1 MIPDYFIF
9 VPAYNVAATL
19 AGVLGR
25 IPPAVMERAQVLV
38 IDDGSKDDTR
48 GVYETFVAK
57 SAGVAGE
64 ASAAD
69 SEVAGNAIAG
79 TNCVGNGVA
88 GCNRAASGL
97 ACAGSSLAE
106 DRAANNRAASGLACA
121 DHLQYMRF
129 EFNRGYG
136 AVVKC
141 GISEGLRS
149 GAKYIACL
157 HGDGQYPAE
166 KLDEFFAHLETA
178 GSSPAGNPPENTAP
192 ENVAPEFD
200 LRGQPED
207 HAPAGNP
214 PENTAPENVA
224 PEFDPRCQPEV
235 GAPAGN
241 RPAFAAG
248 SSPAIALVQG
258 SRHLVPGAAR
268 AGNMPL
274 HKRIGGAFLTA
285 LENIAFRQK
294 LTDRHSGFIVYN
306 AEFLKTLDLAK
317 LSPSFDIDLEII
329 SIADARGWRLAELP
343 IPTRYAGEKSN
354 LNVVTYGLR
363 VLRQIAR
370 RICMR

>member
-1 MIPDYFIF
+1 MCHPERSKAKSKDLDYFIF
-9 VPAYNVAATL
+9 IPAYNVAATL

-48 GVYETFVAK
+48 GAYETFVVK

-88 GCNRAASGL
+88 G
-97 ACAGSSLAE
+97 
-106 DRAANNRAASGLACA
+106 NNRAAPSLACA

-129 EFNRGYG
+129 ERNLGYG
-136 AVVKC
+136 AVVKR

-166 KLDEFFAHLETA
+166 QLGEFFAHLETA
-178 GSSPAGNPPENTAP
+178 GSSPAGNPPEIN
-192 ENVAPEFD
+192 
-200 LRGQPED
+200 
-207 HAPAGNP
+207 
-214 PENTAPENVA
+214 A
-224 PEFDPRCQPEV
+224 PEFDPRGQPEV
-235 GAPAGN
+235 SAPASN
-241 RPAFAAG
+241 R
-248 SSPAIALVQG
+248 PAIALVQG
-258 SRHLVPGAAR
+258 SRCLVPGAAR

-363 VLRQIAR
+363 VLWQILR
-370 RICMR
+370 RMCLRKC

>member
-69 SEVAGNAIAG
+69 SDCAGNAIAG

-106 DRAANNRAASGLACA
+106 DRAANNGAVSGLACA

-166 KLDEFFAHLETA
+166 QLGEFFAHLET
-178 GSSPAGNPPENTAP
+178 AGNPPENTAP
-192 ENVAPEFD
+192 ENVAPELN
-200 LRGQPED
+200 LRGQSED
-207 HAPAGNP
+207 HAPAGN
-214 PENTAPENVA
+214 
-224 PEFDPRCQPEV
+224 
-235 GAPAGN
+235 
-241 RPAFAAG
+241 
-248 SSPAIALVQG
+248 SSAIALVQG
-258 SRHLVPGAAR
+258 SRRLTPGSAK

-363 VLRQIAR
+363 VLCQTWR

>member
-9 VPAYNVAATL
+9 VPAYNVSQTL
-19 AGVLGR
+19 ADVLGH
-25 IPPAVMERAQVLV
+25 IPSAVMERAEVLV

-48 GVYETFVAK
+48 GAYETFVGAVYD
-57 SAGVAGE
+57 A
-64 ASAAD
+64 
-69 SEVAGNAIAG
+69 
-79 TNCVGNGVA
+79 
-88 GCNRAASGL
+88 NRASRNTNG
-97 ACAGSSLAE
+97 
-106 DRAANNRAASGLACA
+106 AA
-121 DHLQYMRF
+121 HLEYMRF

-166 KLDEFFAHLETA
+166 QLGEFFAYLESA
-178 GSSPAGNPPENTAP
+178 RN
-192 ENVAPEFD
+192 
-200 LRGQPED
+200 QPE
-207 HAPAGNP
+207 
-214 PENTAPENVA
+214 TSK
-224 PEFDPRCQPEV
+224 QPEL
-235 GAPAGN
+235 
-241 RPAFAAG
+241 
-248 SSPAIALVQG
+248 ALVQG
-258 SRHLVPGAAR
+258 SRHAIAGGAK

-274 HKRIGGAFLTA
+274 YKRLGGAFLTA

-306 AEFLKTLDLAK
+306 TEFLKTLDLQK

-329 SIADARGWRLAELP
+329 SIADARGFRLDELP

-363 VLRQIAR
+363 VLRQTWR
-370 RICMR
+370 RFCLR

>member
-1 MIPDYFIF
+1 MCHPERSKAKSKDLDYFIF
-9 VPAYNVAATL
+9 IPAYNVAATL

-25 IPPAVMERAQVLV
+25 IPPAVMERATVLV

-64 ASAAD
+64 ARAAGSDCAGSSLAEDRAGEASAAD

-88 GCNRAASGL
+88 GSN
-97 ACAGSSLAE
+97 CAT
-106 DRAANNRAASGLACA
+106 SGLACA

-129 EFNRGYG
+129 ERNLGYG
-136 AVVKC
+136 AVVKR

-166 KLDEFFAHLETA
+166 QLGEFFAHLETA
-178 GSSPAGNPPENTAP
+178 GNSPAGNPPEIN
-192 ENVAPEFD
+192 
-200 LRGQPED
+200 
-207 HAPAGNP
+207 
-214 PENTAPENVA
+214 A
-224 PEFDPRCQPEV
+224 PEFDPRGQPEV

-241 RPAFAAG
+241 
-248 SSPAIALVQG
+248 SPAIALVQG
-258 SRHLVPGAAR
+258 SRHLTPGSAK

-306 AEFLKTLDLAK
+306 AEFLKTLDLVK

-363 VLRQIAR
+363 VLRQTWR
-370 RICMR
+370 RFCMR

>member
-25 IPPAVMERAQVLV
+25 IPPAVMERAEVLV

-48 GVYETFVAK
+48 GAFEGFVAGE
-57 SAGVAGE
+57 AGVAG
-64 ASAAD
+64 SDCAA
-69 SEVAGNAIAG
+69 
-79 TNCVGNGVA
+79 
-88 GCNRAASGL
+88 
-97 ACAGSSLAE
+97 
-106 DRAANNRAASGLACA
+106 
-121 DHLQYMRF
+121 HLQYMRF

-136 AVVKC
+136 AVVKR

-166 KLDEFFAHLETA
+166 QLGEFFAHLETA
-178 GSSPAGNPPENTAP
+178 CNQSANGLCNQPAGVSPEGGM
-192 ENVAPEFD
+192 
-200 LRGQPED
+200 L
-207 HAPAGNP
+207 
-214 PENTAPENVA
+214 
-224 PEFDPRCQPEV
+224 
-235 GAPAGN
+235 
-241 RPAFAAG
+241 
-248 SSPAIALVQG
+248 ALVQG
-258 SRHLVPGAAR
+258 SRRLVPGAAR
-268 AGNMPL
+268 AGKMPL
-274 HKRIGGAFLTA
+274 YKRLGGAFLTA

-343 IPTRYAGEKSN
+343 IPTRYAGERSN

-363 VLRQIAR
+363 VLRQILR
-370 RICMR
+370 RLCLRNR

>member
-25 IPPAVMERAQVLV
+25 IPPAVMERSQVLV

-48 GVYETFVAK
+48 GAYETFVA
-57 SAGVAGE
+57 GE
-64 ASAAD
+64 A
-69 SEVAGNAIAG
+69 GIAG
-79 TNCVGNGVA
+79 
-88 GCNRAASGL
+88 SD
-97 ACAGSSLAE
+97 CAGSSLAE
-106 DRAANNRAASGLACA
+106 YRAGNNRDASGFACA

-129 EFNRGYG
+129 ERNLGYG
-136 AVVKC
+136 AVVKR

-166 KLDEFFAHLETA
+166 QLGEFFAHLETA
-178 GSSPAGNPPENTAP
+178 GNQPENTAP
-192 ENVAPEFD
+192 ENVAPEFAP
-200 LRGQPED
+200 RGQPED
-207 HAPAGNP
+207 HAPAGN
-214 PENTAPENVA
+214 
-224 PEFDPRCQPEV
+224 
-235 GAPAGN
+235 
-241 RPAFAAG
+241 
-248 SSPAIALVQG
+248 SPAIALVQG
-258 SRHLVPGAAR
+258 SRHLTPGSAK

-329 SIADARGWRLAELP
+329 SIADARGYRLAELP

>member
-9 VPAYNVAATL
+9 VPAYNVQATL
-19 AGVLGR
+19 AGVLGH
-25 IPPAVMERAQVLV
+25 IPPAVMERATVLV

-48 GVYETFVAK
+48 GAYETFVAK

-64 ASAAD
+64 ASAAGSD
-69 SEVAGNAIAG
+69 CAGNAIAG

-88 GCNRAASGL
+88 GCNRAAP
-97 ACAGSSLAE
+97 
-106 DRAANNRAASGLACA
+106 GLACA

-129 EFNRGYG
+129 ERNLGYG
-136 AVVKC
+136 AVVKR

-166 KLDEFFAHLETA
+166 QLGEFFAHLETA
-178 GSSPAGNPPENTAP
+178 R
-192 ENVAPEFD
+192 D
-200 LRGQPED
+200 L
-207 HAPAGNP
+207 
-214 PENTAPENVA
+214 
-224 PEFDPRCQPEV
+224 
-235 GAPAGN
+235 
-241 RPAFAAG
+241 
-248 SSPAIALVQG
+248 ALLQG
-258 SRHLVPGAAR
+258 SRHAIAGGAK

-274 HKRIGGAFLTA
+274 HKRIGGAILTA

-306 AEFLKTLDLAK
+306 AEFLKTLNLAK

-363 VLRQIAR
+363 VLRQILR
-370 RICMR
+370 RFCLR

>member
-9 VPAYNVAATL
+9 VSAYNVAATL

-25 IPPAVMERAQVLV
+25 IPPAVMERATVLV

-48 GVYETFVAK
+48 GVYETFVAGE
-57 SAGVAGE
+57 AGIAGSDCAGSSLAEDRAGE

-97 ACAGSSLAE
+97 ACA
-106 DRAANNRAASGLACA
+106 

-129 EFNRGYG
+129 ERNLGYG
-136 AVVKC
+136 AVVKR

-166 KLDEFFAHLETA
+166 QLGEFFAHLETA
-178 GSSPAGNPPENTAP
+178 GKQPENAAPEFDPRGQPEVSEPAGNPPENTAP
-192 ENVAPEFD
+192 ENVAPELN
-200 LRGQPED
+200 LRGQSED

-214 PENTAPENVA
+214 PENAAGN
-224 PEFDPRCQPEV
+224 QPE
-235 GAPAGN
+235 ASNQPEL
-241 RPAFAAG
+241 
-248 SSPAIALVQG
+248 ALVQG
-258 SRHLVPGAAR
+258 SRHAIAGGAK

-363 VLRQIAR
+363 VLRQILR
-370 RICMR
+370 RMCLRKC

>member
-19 AGVLGR
+19 AGVLER

-48 GVYETFVAK
+48 GAYETFVAK
-57 SAGVAGE
+57 SAG
-64 ASAAD
+64 
-69 SEVAGNAIAG
+69 VAGNAIAG

-88 GCNRAASGL
+88 G
-97 ACAGSSLAE
+97 
-106 DRAANNRAASGLACA
+106 NNRAAPSLACA

-129 EFNRGYG
+129 ERNLGYG
-136 AVVKC
+136 AVVKR

-166 KLDEFFAHLETA
+166 QLGEFFAHLETA
-178 GSSPAGNPPENTAP
+178 GN
-192 ENVAPEFD
+192 
-200 LRGQPED
+200 QPEL
-207 HAPAGNP
+207 N
-214 PENTAPENVA
+214 A
-224 PEFDPRCQPEV
+224 PEFDPRGQPEV

-241 RPAFAAG
+241 RPASAADN
-248 SSPAIALVQG
+248 SPAIALVQG
-258 SRHLVPGAAR
+258 SRRLVPGAAR

-306 AEFLKTLDLAK
+306 ADFLKTLDLAK

-363 VLRQIAR
+363 VLRQTWCR
-370 RICMR
+370 FCLR

>member
-48 GVYETFVAK
+48 GAYETFVAK

-64 ASAAD
+64 ASAAGSD
-69 SEVAGNAIAG
+69 
-79 TNCVGNGVA
+79 
-88 GCNRAASGL
+88 
-97 ACAGSSLAE
+97 CAGSSLAE

-121 DHLQYMRF
+121 DSDCSSAGLACADHLQYMRF
-129 EFNRGYG
+129 EFNCGYG

-149 GAKYIACL
+149 SAKFIACL

-166 KLDEFFAHLETA
+166 QLGEFFAHLECA
-178 GSSPAGNPPENTAP
+178 GSSPAGN
-192 ENVAPEFD
+192 
-200 LRGQPED
+200 QPEK
-207 HAPAGNP
+207 N
-214 PENTAPENVA
+214 APENVA
-224 PEFDPRCQPEV
+224 PEFDPRGQPEV
-235 GAPAGN
+235 SAPAGN
-241 RPAFAAG
+241 RPASAADN
-248 SSPAIALVQG
+248 SPAIALVQG
-258 SRHLVPGAAR
+258 SRRLVPGAAR

>member
-1 MIPDYFIF
+1 MHPDYFIF
-9 VPAYNVAATL
+9 IPAYNVQATL

-25 IPPAVMERAQVLV
+25 IPLAVMERATVLV

-48 GVYETFVAK
+48 GAYETFV
-57 SAGVAGE
+57 G
-64 ASAAD
+64 
-69 SEVAGNAIAG
+69 
-79 TNCVGNGVA
+79 
-88 GCNRAASGL
+88 AASNTKN
-97 ACAGSSLAE
+97 
-106 DRAANNRAASGLACA
+106 AA
-121 DHLQYMRF
+121 HLEYMRF

-166 KLDEFFAHLETA
+166 QLGEFFAHLEI
-178 GSSPAGNPPENTAP
+178 AGN
-192 ENVAPEFD
+192 
-200 LRGQPED
+200 
-207 HAPAGNP
+207 
-214 PENTAPENVA
+214 
-224 PEFDPRCQPEV
+224 
-235 GAPAGN
+235 
-241 RPAFAAG
+241 
-248 SSPAIALVQG
+248 SPTIALVQG
-258 SRHLVPGAAR
+258 SRRLVPGAAR

-329 SIADARGWRLAELP
+329 SIAEARGWRIAELP

-363 VLRQIAR
+363 VLRQILR
-370 RICMR
+370 RLCLRNR

>member
-9 VPAYNVAATL
+9 VPAFNVAATL
-19 AGVLGR
+19 VGVLGR
-25 IPPAVMERAQVLV
+25 IPLAVMERATVLV

-48 GVYETFVAK
+48 GAYETFVA
-57 SAGVAGE
+57 GE
-64 ASAAD
+64 A
-69 SEVAGNAIAG
+69 GIAG
-79 TNCVGNGVA
+79 
-88 GCNRAASGL
+88 SD
-97 ACAGSSLAE
+97 CAGSSLAE
-106 DRAANNRAASGLACA
+106 DRAGNIRDASGFACA

-129 EFNRGYG
+129 ERNLGYG
-136 AVVKC
+136 AVVKR

-157 HGDGQYPAE
+157 HGDGQYPADQ
-166 KLDEFFAHLETA
+166 LGEFFAHLEGA
-178 GSSPAGNPPENTAP
+178 GRSPVRNQPENA
-192 ENVAPEFD
+192 
-200 LRGQPED
+200 
-207 HAPAGNP
+207 
-214 PENTAPENVA
+214 A
-224 PEFDPRCQPEV
+224 PEFDPRGQPEV

-241 RPAFAAG
+241 
-248 SSPAIALVQG
+248 SPAIALVQG
-258 SRHLVPGAAR
+258 SRHLTPGSAK

-306 AEFLKTLDLAK
+306 AEFLKTLDLKK

-329 SIADARGWRLAELP
+329 SIADARGWRLAEIP

-363 VLRQIAR
+363 VLRQTWR
-370 RICMR
+370 RFCLR

>member
-1 MIPDYFIF
+1 MRPDYFIF
-9 VPAYNVAATL
+9 VPAYNVSQTL

-25 IPPAVMERAQVLV
+25 IPPAVIERAQVLV

-48 GVYETFVAK
+48 GAFETFVAK
-57 SAGVAGE
+57 SAGIAGE
-64 ASAAD
+64 A
-69 SEVAGNAIAG
+69 
-79 TNCVGNGVA
+79 
-88 GCNRAASGL
+88 RAAGSD
-97 ACAGSSLAE
+97 CAGSSLAE
-106 DRAANNRAASGLACA
+106 DRAGDNRAASGLACA

-166 KLDEFFAHLETA
+166 QLGEFFAHLEGA
-178 GSSPAGNPPENTAP
+178 GSSPAGNQPENTA
-192 ENVAPEFD
+192 
-200 LRGQPED
+200 GKQPEKIS
-207 HAPAGNP
+207 
-214 PENTAPENVA
+214 
-224 PEFDPRCQPEV
+224 PEFDPRGQPEV
-235 GAPAGN
+235 SAPAGN
-241 RPAFAAG
+241 
-248 SSPAIALVQG
+248 SPAIALVQG
-258 SRHLVPGAAR
+258 SRRLVPGAAR

-329 SIADARGWRLAELP
+329 SIADACGWRLAELP

-363 VLRQIAR
+363 VLRQTWR
-370 RICMR
+370 RFCMR

>member
-1 MIPDYFIF
+1 MISDYFIF

-48 GVYETFVAK
+48 GAYETFV
-57 SAGVAGE
+57 G
-64 ASAAD
+64 AAPNTK
-69 SEVAGNAIAG
+69 NAA
-79 TNCVGNGVA
+79 
-88 GCNRAASGL
+88 
-97 ACAGSSLAE
+97 
-106 DRAANNRAASGLACA
+106 
-121 DHLQYMRF
+121 HLEYMRF

-166 KLDEFFAHLETA
+166 QLGEFFAHLETA
-178 GSSPAGNPPENTAP
+178 DISSAGN
-192 ENVAPEFD
+192 
-200 LRGQPED
+200 
-207 HAPAGNP
+207 
-214 PENTAPENVA
+214 
-224 PEFDPRCQPEV
+224 
-235 GAPAGN
+235 
-241 RPAFAAG
+241 
-248 SSPAIALVQG
+248 SPAIALVQG
-258 SRHLVPGAAR
+258 SRRLVPGAAR